1 MKEGEKPP
9 PTVEISKVMS
19 NALVVLKFSKD
30 MQFSDDL
37 PELIANQREDD
48 MLLDLRLI
56 AQGADD
62 EEQQALQLKNW
73 KVKSSSSNH
82 IVLQLEFNS
91 PIEVS
96 SSIKGLD
103 KLLVQVNMDMYE
115 DMDGKRL
122 PPSVLK
128 V

>member
-1 MKEGEKPP
+1 M
-9 PTVEISKVMS
+9 MS
-19 NALVVLKFSKD
+19 NALVILKFSKD
-30 MQFSDDL
+30 MQFPDNL
-37 PELIANQREDD
+37 PELITNQREDD

-56 AQGADD
+56 VQGEDG

-73 KVKSSSSNH
+73 IVKSSSSTQ
-82 IVLQLEFNS
+82 IVLQLEFDI
-91 PIEVS
+91 PVEVS
-96 SSIKGLD
+96 SSMEGLD